1 MTADDPDAH
10 LRETLL
16 SGEQVWRGRLL
27 DVRRDAVRL
36 PDGAAATRE
45 YIKHDGAVMVVPV
58 LPDGRLVM
66 ERQWRYPVGQVML
79 EFPAGKIDPGESP
92 LVCAQRELLEETGYT
107 GTEWARIGII
117 HNAIAYSS
125 EAIEVWF
132 ARGLSLG
139 RAQLDEGEFVEV
151 TTVSVE
157 ELEALAASGTVTDSK
172 TLFGL
177 LWLQNWRAGRWA
189 IHWQSAP

>member
-1 MTADDPDAH
+1 MAADDSDDH

-16 SGEQVWRGRLL
+16 SGAQVWRGRLL

-36 PDGAAATRE
+36 PDGAEATRE

-79 EFPAGKIDPGESP
+79 EFPAGKLEPGEPP
-92 LVCAQRELLEETGYT
+92 LSCAQRELLEETGYAA
-107 GTEWARIGII
+107 TEWARIGVI

-139 RAQLDEGEFVEV
+139 KAQLDEGEFVEV

-157 ELEALAASGTVTDSK
+157 QLEALAASGTVTDSK

-177 LWLQNWRAGRWA
+177 LWLQNWRAGRWT
-189 IHWQSAP
+189 ISWQSAP